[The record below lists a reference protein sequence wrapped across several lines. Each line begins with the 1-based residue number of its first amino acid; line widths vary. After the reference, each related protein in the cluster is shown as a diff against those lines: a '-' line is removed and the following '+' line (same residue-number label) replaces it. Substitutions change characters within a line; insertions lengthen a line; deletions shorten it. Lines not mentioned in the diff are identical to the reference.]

1 MQASARL
8 LGFETGG
15 AAAAYWYHTGDI
27 LGHTGTGDPHAT
39 ASMSGPVVA
48 SGALRRGGL
57 FFPGGGRR
65 FTGLFKRVEM
75 WVTVF
80 VKVTGVCRVAF
91 EEDPE
96 LAGKGRVLRNVM
108 QGEGNFY
115 ISILN
120 VLM

>member
-1 MQASARL
+1 MPRPPCQTQLSRQVL
-8 LGFETGG
+8 C
-15 AAAAYWYHTGDI
+15 AAAAYFY
-27 LGHTGTGDPHAT
+27 
-39 ASMSGPVVA
+39 
-48 SGALRRGGL
+48 
-57 FFPGGGRR
+57 PGGGRR

-96 LAGKGRVLRNVM
+96 LAGKGRGLRNVM